1 MRYFRKIIPFLLILA
16 LLPGL
21 GARAVQQGVPRA
33 VPIADAA
40 SLEGI
45 VAADL
50 PRRGEVRIG
59 GRTLLRGEGV
69 AREDLARLVYCPE
82 AGESES
88 FSYYPVYQ
96 GGEIGPLVTLAL
108 EAPENRAPIAR
119 TLRMETYRNLPAAG
133 TAGGMDPDGDE
144 LRVRILSEPAF
155 GVVELDEDSGRFVY
169 TPYQNRTGTDR
180 FTFAVEDSF
189 GAVSAPAEGTV
200 KVYKPKSTLEY
211 ADMRGRTAA
220 YAAVRLAE
228 LGIYEGPKLGGV
240 SYFEPDEYMTRGE
253 LISMAVALSG
263 EETLPVVRTGFA
275 DDEAIPAWVRPFAA
289 AAQRT
294 GFVAGQTTPQG
305 VILRAGAPVT
315 RAEAAVILC
324 AAAGLPD
331 AAETGVLADE
341 EAVPAWAG
349 SAAVSAAELGLLETP
364 EGRFDADGLL
374 TRAEGAQAVYR
385 TWLEMQKNTV
395 RTGFFSW
402 VL

>member
-1 MRYFRKIIPFLLILA
+1 
-16 LLPGL
+16 
-21 GARAVQQGVPRA
+21 
-33 VPIADAA
+33 
-40 SLEGI
+40 
-45 VAADL
+45 
-50 PRRGEVRIG
+50 
-59 GRTLLRGEGV
+59 
-69 AREDLARLVYCPE
+69 
-82 AGESES
+82 
-88 FSYYPVYQ
+88 
-96 GGEIGPLVTLAL
+96 
-108 EAPENRAPIAR
+108 
-119 TLRMETYRNLPAAG
+119 
-133 TAGGMDPDGDE
+133 
-144 LRVRILSEPAF
+144 
-155 GVVELDEDSGRFVY
+155 
-169 TPYQNRTGTDR
+169 
-180 FTFAVEDSF
+180 
-189 GAVSAPAEGTV
+189 
-200 KVYKPKSTLEY
+200 
-211 ADMRGRTAA
+211 
-220 YAAVRLAE
+220 
-228 LGIYEGPKLGGV
+228 
-240 SYFEPDEYMTRGE
+240 MTRGE

-305 VILRAGAPVT
+305 VILRAGDPVT